1 VPTPLL
7 LDSRGN
13 PLPQRPPDERPPRI
27 LRSPERRHFRDLPI
41 LGRSAFQDVQA
52 VTSTIAELDRG
63 QFNRAAQ
70 LAESMI
76 ADDRIEGVIQT
87 RVDALFSLPLEL
99 SQNGDGR
106 KAPSVVDDAQDGWER
121 RFPQAELKKLLRWAL
136 YLKVVPYEL
145 IWSLDGDRWDFRIK
159 VWDPRWMWFD
169 FTTRTYRI
177 STLDGTVELTPGDG
191 HWGLYAPMGA
201 NRGWI
206 YGLLRPLALLF
217 LMRQWAFRD
226 WARYSEVH
234 GLPIKK
240 AIVPSEG
247 TPNDVEEFKTSI
259 ASLGSEGLV
268 TLSQSAD
275 AKFDLDL
282 LEAKA
287 NTWEGFQRLIE
298 RCDESIAVAALGQNL
313 TTAAKAGG
321 SYALGNVHDRIRLDR
336 LEADAKSLGPC
347 LYEQCLRPWALYNY
361 GDENLAPTCSWSTKA
376 PMDRAANAK
385 TFLDLGGALE
395 KLRNSG
401 LNVDLVQVAQQ
412 FNIPLV
418 EGKPLIPVAKPEKPG
433 ATKQKGEEPESKDD
447 SKEAA
452 EEPPKRKKK
461 RKKTDDADAESEE
474 S

>member
-1 VPTPLL
+1 MPTPLL
-7 LDSRGN
+7 LDSLGK
-13 PLPQRPPDERPPRI
+13 PIAARPPDERPQRI
-27 LRSPERRHFRDLPI
+27 LRTPERRHYRDLPI
-41 LGRSAFQDVQA
+41 LGRTSFEDVKTIQA
-52 VTSTIAELDRG
+52 ASRELERG
-63 QFNRAAQ
+63 MFSLPAQ
-70 LAESMI
+70 LAEAMV
-76 ADDRIEGVIQT
+76 ADDRVEGVLQT

-99 SQNGDGR
+99 EERGDGR
-106 KAPSVVDDAQDGWER
+106 KSASVVNDVRDGWER

-136 YLKVVPYEL
+136 HLKIVPYEL
-145 IWSLDGDRWDFRIK
+145 IWTLDGDRWDFRIK

-169 FTTRTYRI
+169 FNSRSFRI
-177 STLDGTVELTPGDG
+177 STLDGLVEVTPGDG

-201 NRGWI
+201 QRGWI
-206 YGLLRPLALLF
+206 YGLLRPISLLF

-240 AIVPSEG
+240 ATVPSEA
-247 TPNDVEEFKTSI
+247 PPADVDRFENSLST
-259 ASLGSEGLV
+259 LGSEALV
-268 TLSQSAD
+268 WLSQSGD

-282 LEAKA
+282 LEAKS

-298 RCDESIAVAALGQNL
+298 RCDESIAVAFLGQNL

-347 LYEQCLRPWALYNY
+347 LYEQCLKPWALYNY
-361 GDENLAPTCSWSTKA
+361 GDENLAPACSWSTKA
-376 PMDRAANAK
+376 PTDRAANAK

-395 KLRNSG
+395 KLRSAG
-401 LNVDLVQVAQQ
+401 LNVDLVQISQQ

-418 EGKPLIPVAKPEKPG
+418 EGKPLIPVTEPKKPD
-433 ATKQKGEEPESKDD
+433 ATEQKTEEPD
-447 SKEAA
+447 SKEST

-461 RKKTDDADAESEE
+461 KADDADSEE